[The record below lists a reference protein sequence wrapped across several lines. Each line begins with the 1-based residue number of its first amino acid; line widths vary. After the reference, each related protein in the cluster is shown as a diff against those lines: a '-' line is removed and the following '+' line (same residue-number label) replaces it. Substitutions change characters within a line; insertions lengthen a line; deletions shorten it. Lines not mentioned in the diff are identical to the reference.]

1 MMKKSLFAL
10 LMAAS
15 LIAPVGCSNWNRV
28 MPAPLDNTAMEA
40 EIRKN
45 LTADKISGLGIDVRE
60 GVVTLSG
67 HLAHE
72 SDRQQAI
79 DDTRKVPGVKSVVN
93 RIDVP

>member
-1 MMKKSLFAL
+1 MKKSLFAL

-15 LIAPVGCSNWNRV
+15 LLAPVGCSNWNRV
-28 MPAPLDNTAMEA
+28 TPAPLDNTTMEA

-45 LTADKISGLGIDVRE
+45 LTADSITGLGVEIHD

-67 HLAHE
+67 HLANA
-72 SDRQQAI
+72 SDRQKAVE
-79 DDTRKVPGVKSVVN
+79 DARKVPGVKSVVN